1 MSLLVPAYPGCPGS
15 KAIKRSLLVVK
26 FICTAAACHL
36 SDGHQLAGAQAS
48 LRDCMYS
55 INQLPLADVE
65 RSDSRLSIVELTEV
79 TVRLQSVL
87 VSFHQLCVTWQM
99 VKVD

>member
-1 MSLLVPAYPGCPGS
+1 MHWLCIFCEFRLLNLFA
-15 KAIKRSLLVVK
+15 A
-26 FICTAAACHL
+26 AAACRL
-36 SDGHQLAGAQAS
+36 SDDHQLAGAQAS

-87 VSFHQLCVTWQM
+87 VSFHQLYVTWQM